1 MLPAPLHVIHCTLK
15 SYSYFFILLMVP
27 PSGGM
32 GVYLEKTLYKVTFG
46 ARAPRGLLHLLV
58 IYSAG
63 GGNTLRSLTQ
73 PLIE

>member
-1 MLPAPLHVIHCTLK
+1 
-15 SYSYFFILLMVP
+15 MVP